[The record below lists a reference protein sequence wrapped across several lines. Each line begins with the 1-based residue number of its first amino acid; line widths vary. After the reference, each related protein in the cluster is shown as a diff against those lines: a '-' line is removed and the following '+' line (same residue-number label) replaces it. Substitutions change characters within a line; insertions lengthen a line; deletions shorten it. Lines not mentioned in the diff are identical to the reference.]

1 MTSEVCQSVER
12 EEKNMEKGTGLPN
25 KRGSCYCGSFEYEL
39 TAPFDAQLQC
49 HCRDCRY
56 STGGAPNTV
65 GLTKRENFKVRK
77 GSLNNFVKS
86 GNTPRRYFCPN
97 CGTHIYAESPA
108 RPDHLVL
115 KIGTLDD
122 IASFFPQQAQ
132 FLIDGQPFDA
142 IPIGV
147 PTYEKRKPKG

>member
-1 MTSEVCQSVER
+1 MSKGR
-12 EEKNMEKGTGLPN
+12 KNMEKAPTLPN
-25 KRGSCYCGSFEYEL
+25 RRGSCYCGSFEYEL
-39 TAPFDAQLQC
+39 TAPFDAQIQC
-49 HCRDCRY
+49 HCRECRY

-77 GSLNNFVKS
+77 GSLNSFVKNS
-86 GNTPRRYFCPN
+86 NTPRRYFCPN

>member
-1 MTSEVCQSVER
+1 M
-12 EEKNMEKGTGLPN
+12 KKGARLPN
-25 KRGSCYCGSFEYEL
+25 KRGSCYCGSFQYEL

-65 GLTKRENFKVRK
+65 GLTKRENFKIRE
-77 GSLNNFVKS
+77 GSLNSFVKNE
-86 GNTPRRYFCPN
+86 NTPQRYFCPI
-97 CGTHIYAESPA
+97 CGTHIYAVSPA

-122 IASFFPQQAQ
+122 ITSFFRNRHNFSLMNNHSTQ
-132 FLIDGQPFDA
+132 
-142 IPIGV
+142 V
-147 PTYEKRKPKG
+147 RMER

>member
-1 MTSEVCQSVER
+1 MPECPKR
-12 EEKNMEKGTGLPN
+12 GKNMEKSPSLPN
-25 KRGSCYCGSFEYEL
+25 RRGSCYYGSFEYEV
-39 TAPFDAQLQC
+39 TAPFDAQIQC
-49 HCRDCRY
+49 HCRECRY

-77 GSLNNFVKS
+77 GSLNSFVKNS
-86 GNTPRRYFCPN
+86 DTPRRYFCPN

-115 KIGTLDD
+115 KIGILDD

-142 IPIGV
+142 IPTGV
-147 PTYEKRKPKG
+147 PTYEKRKPKV

>member
-1 MTSEVCQSVER
+1 MKIQ
-12 EEKNMEKGTGLPN
+12 GG
-25 KRGSCYCGSFEYEL
+25 CYCGEIKYLSLGQPE
-39 TAPFDAQLQC
+39 ASIQC
-49 HCRDCRY
+49 HCRECRY
-56 STGGAPNTV
+56 STGGPPNTV

-77 GSLNNFVKS
+77 GSLNSFVKNS
-86 GNTPRRYFCPN
+86 NTPRRYFCPN